1 MSKQKNIILED
12 TVNPCPMCGSERY
25 EIQYHYEV
33 WIRCVRYHYEV
44 WIRCVRCGKCGPKA
58 EKLHDAIK
66 KWNRMNNA

>member
-12 TVNPCPMCGSERY
+12 TVNPCPMCGSKRY
-25 EIQYHYEV
+25 EIQYHYE
-33 WIRCVRYHYEV
+33 I

-66 KWNRMNNA
+66 KWNRMNDG